1 MTKKHKEPFVDKV
14 DQRMRS
20 LTNLMRNKP
29 APAQWDMALQQ
40 AVYEVLLGN
49 SGYRKIGQRYVINRQ
64 WIEQKTV
71 NQVQNLAASGIRSYR
86 RTLKT
91 KLQED
96 FNELKSQID
105 IKRAQLKDLA
115 WYQHYER
122 IDLKRYITKLEDQC
136 MTLQSLVFV
145 VETLAPPIDLSK
157 DTVNEAK
164 GITPDQV
171 VAEEPETV

>member
-49 SGYRKIGQRYVINRQ
+49 SGYRKIGQRYVVNRQ

-86 RTLKT
+86 RTLKA
-91 KLQED
+91 KMQED
-96 FNELKSQID
+96 FTQMKSQID

-115 WYQHYER
+115 WYQYYDR
-122 IDLKRYITKLEDQC
+122 VDLKRYIEKLEDQC
-136 MTLQSLVFV
+136 TTLQSLVFT

-157 DTVNEAK
+157 ETVNEAK

-171 VAEEPETV
+171 TAEQPETL